1 MIRTLAAKTTAIAA
15 LAVALLGTGLGQTA
29 AQAADYNNSSRI
41 GCAYETIEP
50 PLIARPAQYN
60 IYAYRTATSGW
71 NYVYMISSGTDTWRW
86 AYGQWN
92 HTDLA
97 GASYMVGQP
106 MTLWTYT
113 YVLSGGQWVAQGW
126 TYLGS
131 C

>member
-1 MIRTLAAKTTAIAA
+1 MTSTIRKAATTLALAA
-15 LAVALLGTGLGQTA
+15 ALLGTGLGQSA
-29 AQAADYNNSSRI
+29 HAADYNNSSHI
-41 GCAYETIEP
+41 GCANETIEP

-60 IYAYRTATSGW
+60 IYAYQTAGSGW
-71 NYVYMISSGTDTWRW
+71 NYVYMYSSGIDTWRW

-97 GASYMVGQP
+97 GASYLVGQP

-113 YVLSGGQWVAQGW
+113 YLAINGQWVAQGW